1 MPEPVTKEPTIDRSF
16 DQTAIHVHDR
26 ERICPTCLQEIYPE
40 TPGLFEKEGTAETT
54 ERKAA

>member
-1 MPEPVTKEPTIDRSF
+1 MCTTTTETTIDRSF

-26 ERICPTCLQEIYPE
+26 ERICPTCLKEIYPE
-40 TPGLFEKEGTAETT
+40 EPGLFEDKAETEPT